1 MYVLK
6 TEDKSHLLSIF
17 LIDNAMP
24 FAADQVPL
32 FLAVLDEGSFS
43 AAARK
48 LGRVPSAVSMAVAQ
62 LEAELDLPLFDRSGR
77 EPRPTAAARA
87 LEPQARLLAEQ
98 LQQLNWQASA
108 LHQGLEERLTLAI
121 APELL
126 STPWTET
133 LAALV
138 QEFPALPIEVLTAPQ
153 TDALQLLHAG
163 RAHLA
168 LVFERPAIDGR
179 EGFQEMG
186 RETLLAVMSPQFPP
200 WQQARAEHGERAR
213 LSVEQLAAT
222 RQVLVASRDPQQTD
236 PRFVFARQLWRT
248 DSHQAALSLIGA
260 GMAWGWLPK
269 GLVEPRIAAGQLLEI
284 PVQNLSNGTTLFVDW
299 VWSKESPQGLA
310 ARRFVQLLR
319 EQGVPQRPS

>member
-1 MYVLK
+1 
-6 TEDKSHLLSIF
+6 
-17 LIDNAMP
+17 MP
-24 FAADQVPL
+24 FTADQIPL
-32 FLAVLDEGSFS
+32 FLAVLDAGSFS

-62 LEAELDLPLFDRSGR
+62 LEAELDLQLFERTGR

-98 LQQLNWQASA
+98 LQLLNWQAQA
-108 LHQGLEERLTLAI
+108 LHAGLEERLTLAI

-126 STPWTET
+126 ATHWSEP
-133 LAALV
+133 LNRLV
-138 QEFPALPIEVLTAPQ
+138 QEFPALPIEVLAAPQ
-153 TDALQLLHAG
+153 VDALELLHAG

-168 LVFERPAIDGR
+168 LVFERPAMDGR

-186 RETLLAVMSPQFPP
+186 RETLVAVMSPQFAP
-200 WQQARAEHGERAR
+200 WQQTLAEHDPSSPTRPQ
-213 LSVEQLAAT
+213 LTMEQLAAT
-222 RQVLVASRDPQQTD
+222 RQVLVASRDPLQTD

-260 GMAWGWLPK
+260 GLAWGWLPK
-269 GLVEPRIAAGQLLEI
+269 GLIEAHISAGTLMEI
-284 PVQNLSNGTTLFVDW
+284 PVLNLSNGTTLFVDW
-299 VWSKESPQGLA
+299 VWSKERTQGLA

-319 EQGVPQRPS
+319 ER

>member
-1 MYVLK
+1 
-6 TEDKSHLLSIF
+6 
-17 LIDNAMP
+17 MP
-24 FAADQVPL
+24 FSADQVPL
-32 FLAVLDEGSFS
+32 FLAVLDAGSFS

-62 LEAELDLPLFDRSGR
+62 LEAELDLQLFDRSGR
-77 EPRPTAAARA
+77 EPVPSAAARA

-98 LQQLNWQASA
+98 LQLLNWQAQA
-108 LHQGLEERLTLAI
+108 LHAGLEERLTLAI

-126 STPWTET
+126 ATHWSEP
-133 LAALV
+133 LNQLV
-138 QEFPALPIEVLTAPQ
+138 HEFPALPIEVLAAPQ
-153 TDALQLLHAG
+153 VDALELLHAG

-168 LVFERPAIDGR
+168 LVFERPAMDGR

-186 RETLLAVMSPQFPP
+186 RETLVAVMSPQFEP
-200 WQQARAEHGERAR
+200 WQQALAEHEQGRTTR
-213 LSVEQLAAT
+213 PQLTVEQLAAT

-260 GMAWGWLPK
+260 GLAWGWLPK
-269 GLVEPRIAAGQLLEI
+269 GLVESHIGSGALMEV
-284 PVQNLSNGTTLFVDW
+284 PVLNISNGTTLFVDW
-299 VWSKESPQGLA
+299 VWSKERAQGLA

-319 EQGVPQRPS
+319 ER

>member
-1 MYVLK
+1 
-6 TEDKSHLLSIF
+6 
-17 LIDNAMP
+17 MP
-24 FAADQVPL
+24 FTADQIPL
-32 FLAVLDEGSFS
+32 FLAVLDAGSFS

-62 LEAELDLPLFDRSGR
+62 LEAELDLQLFERTGR

-98 LQQLNWQASA
+98 LQLLNWQAQA
-108 LHQGLEERLTLAI
+108 LHAGLEERLTLAI

-126 STPWTET
+126 ATHWSEP
-133 LAALV
+133 LNRLV
-138 QEFPALPIEVLTAPQ
+138 QEFPALPIEVLAAPQ
-153 TDALQLLHAG
+153 VDALDLLHAG

-168 LVFERPAIDGR
+168 LVFERPAMDGR

-186 RETLLAVMSPQFPP
+186 RETLVAVMSPQFAP
-200 WQQARAEHGERAR
+200 WQQTLAEHDPSSPTRPQ
-213 LSVEQLAAT
+213 LTMEQLAAT
-222 RQVLVASRDPQQTD
+222 RQVLVASRDPLQTD

-260 GMAWGWLPK
+260 GLAWGWLPK
-269 GLVEPRIAAGQLLEI
+269 GLIEAHISAGTLMEI
-284 PVQNLSNGTTLFVDW
+284 PVLNLSNGTTLFVDW
-299 VWSKESPQGLA
+299 VWSKERTQGLA

-319 EQGVPQRPS
+319 ER

>member
-17 LIDNAMP
+17 LTDAAMP

-48 LGRVPSAVSMAVAQ
+48 LGRVPSAISMAIAQ
-62 LEAELDLPLFDRSGR
+62 LEAELDLQLFERRSR
-77 EPRPTAAARA
+77 EPVPTAAARA

-98 LQQLNWQASA
+98 LQLLNWQAQA
-108 LHQGLEERLTLAI
+108 LHAGLEERLTLAI

-126 STPWTET
+126 ATHWSEP
-133 LAALV
+133 LNQLV
-138 QEFPALPIEVLTAPQ
+138 QEFPALAIEVLAAPQ
-153 TDALQLLHAG
+153 TDALELLHAG

-168 LVFERPAIDGR
+168 LVFERPAMDGR

-186 RETLLAVMSPQFPP
+186 RETLVAVMSPQFAP
-200 WQQARAEHGERAR
+200 WQQALAEHGPQAR

-269 GLVEPRIAAGQLLEI
+269 GLIEAHISAGALMEI

-299 VWSKESPQGLA
+299 VWSKERTQGLA

-319 EQGVPQRPS
+319 EREAGKD